1 MGNNPHE
8 QPSINIFYHL
18 STPLFKQFNYAQVN
32 CNPDPRLSTRSRVT
46 RLILTQG
53 KCRVNLYLIELF
65 KERWS
70 NMLIEGCYNSIEKC
84 LYKS

>member
-32 CNPDPRLSTRSRVT
+32 CTFAPGSG
-46 RLILTQG
+46 LILWHDYEWVARGQD
-53 KCRVNLYLIELF
+53 
-65 KERWS
+65 
-70 NMLIEGCYNSIEKC
+70 
-84 LYKS
+84 

>member
-32 CNPDPRLSTRSRVT
+32 CTFAPGSG
-46 RLILTQG
+46 LILLHVSHPPQ
-53 KCRVNLYLIELF
+53 CIHFHRPIVF
-65 KERWS
+65 VVVS
-70 NMLIEGCYNSIEKC
+70 QD
-84 LYKS
+84 

>member
-32 CNPDPRLSTRSRVT
+32 CTFAPGSG
-46 RLILTQG
+46 LILWHDYEWLQSEIKG
-53 KCRVNLYLIELF
+53 N
-65 KERWS
+65 ER
-70 NMLIEGCYNSIEKC
+70 L
-84 LYKS
+84 KS